1 MKVEK
6 IRCLLLIIMS
16 LFVVHYGYAQDISIK
31 GQVFD
36 QTLGE
41 PMIGVNVSVKGTTN
55 GVITDFDG
63 NFIIKA
69 KKNDVLVFSFI
80 GYKDVV
86 VVVKPGLN
94 LSKVLMSED
103 TQQIEEVVVVGY
115 GQQKKASS
123 VGAISSTKGTDLLQV
138 GSVTTVSEALQGQI
152 PGVMA
157 INTSSKPGDDAADLF
172 IRGKATWGS
181 ASPLVLVDGIERNF
195 NDVDVNEIESISVL
209 KDASATAVYGVKG
222 ANGVILLTTKRGKNE
237 KPVVNFSANFGF
249 KQPTVDLDFADY
261 ITSMKM
267 YNEAVTNDKDW
278 TKLIPES
285 TISAW
290 ENAYRTGNYG
300 PYNDYFPEVDWWNEM
315 VKDFGF
321 QQNYNLNI
329 SGGTERMSYFASLGY
344 LNDGDIYNIQK
355 NDEFDPRFYYKRY
368 NWRTNFDF
376 NITKSTKLSVNIAG
390 NMGYRNQPGYRDA
403 DSGDSYIFD
412 PFLKNETNTFPI
424 KYSDG
429 VWGSNHQ
436 GEGNIVAQMNHQGQ
450 RQYKTF
456 QGFYDVMLNQKL
468 DMITK
473 GLSFKASVSYTSSS
487 TRQSKLFKAGIYD
500 AANNDASA
508 SNLAIVRYYRQYDYS
523 KPIINEDGTVTYELI
538 NEVIIPNSES
548 DLDLPMGVSYDNF
561 SAYNRKLYYELALNY
576 ARKFG
581 NHDVT
586 ALALF
591 NRKITENK
599 ANFPSYEEDWV
610 GRVTYNWKERYLA
623 EVNAAY
629 TGSEKFAPGKRFGFF
644 PSFSVGWRITEE
656 NFMKSLRDSW
666 LTNLKIR
673 YSWGKVGS
681 DLNANAFNYIQ
692 TYESGGNVTFGK
704 YDDVSFGPL
713 YTEGAL
719 AYANATWETAI
730 KQNLGL
736 DITLF
741 RNLKMTIDLFNEKRT
756 GILMTR
762 QTIAPWMGVE
772 LPSVNIGET
781 KNHGMELDLTWNDNI
796 GKDFNYYVKFNFS
809 TSENRVVFKDDP
821 NKLDEYLKAAGK
833 PIGADGLLK
842 YIAVGNLSSIDDI
855 FNYST
860 SIINNGTQDRLVPGD
875 LVYIDYN
882 SDGVIDSKDKA
893 PVSHVNYPLTS
904 YGLTLGFDYKGF
916 GVNAQFY
923 AATGVYKE
931 QIGNLLWDFPNS
943 IVKAQPNTLDRW
955 TEEDANSTAIVRPS
969 VHLTNT
975 YNSQQST
982 FTYTNHSY
990 LRLKN
995 LEINYSLPKQWIKV
1009 AGLSKCQIYVNGNNL
1024 FTISKV
1030 DKRRDPET
1038 GSGSVYPIVRRF
1050 NVGARLSF

>member
-16 LFVVHYGYAQDISIK
+16 FFVVHYGYAQDISIK

-290 ENAYRTGNYG
+290 ENAYSTGNYG

>member
-16 LFVVHYGYAQDISIK
+16 FFVVHYGYAQDISIK

-103 TQQIEEVVVVGY
+103 TQQIEEVIVVGY

-860 SIINNGTQDRLVPGD
+860 SIVNNGTQDRLVPGD

>member
-16 LFVVHYGYAQDISIK
+16 FFVVHYGYAQDISIK

-762 QTIAPWMGVE
+762 QTIAPWMGVG